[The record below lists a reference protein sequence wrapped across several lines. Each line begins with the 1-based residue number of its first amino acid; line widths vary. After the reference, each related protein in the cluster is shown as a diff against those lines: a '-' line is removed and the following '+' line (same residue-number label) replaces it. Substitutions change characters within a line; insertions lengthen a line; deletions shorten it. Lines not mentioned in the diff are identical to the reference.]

1 MKTKQSKK
9 TKLDYQKPKVDDETL
24 AAICGCCAML
34 ALVVYVLVMLF
45 SGAEL

>member
-1 MKTKQSKK
+1 MANNKKRK
-9 TKLDYQKPKVDDETL
+9 TKLDYQKPRVDDETL

-45 SGAEL
+45 TGAEL